1 MSFFV
6 RVEMKLED
14 IVGRENVLRSREDL
28 ICYSYDAQLKESLP
42 DAVVIPEDKH
52 QIADVL
58 KYANMEGIP
67 VVPRGAGTGLAGG
80 SVPVE
85 GGIVLLLKKL
95 NKIIEIDK
103 DNLLAVVEPGV
114 VTGGLQSM
122 VEELGLMY
130 PPYPSSYKTSTIGGN
145 VATNA
150 GGLRGLKYGVTKD
163 YVLELEVVS
172 PTGEIFKTGART
184 LKSVSGYDMT
194 RLITGSEG
202 TLGVITEIT
211 LKLMPKPEFT
221 KSTLA
226 SFEDIKHAAKTVKE
240 IINAGVIPVAL
251 EIMDKTTLNAVEDFK
266 HIGLPKDADAV
277 LVIEVDGV
285 KEAVEKEVEHVEK
298 IVKENGA
305 VSMKI
310 AEDETARENLWE
322 ARASALPALAR
333 IRPTTILE
341 DATVPRSKITEM
353 ITAIQK
359 IAEKYQIQIGTF
371 GHAGDG
377 NLHPTILTDE
387 KDAQEMERVEEAIE
401 EIFKRA
407 LELGGTLTGEHGIGM
422 SKAPFLKLET
432 GDEGFEIMQKIKN
445 ALDPNN
451 IMNPGKIFS

>member
-1 MSFFV
+1 L
-6 RVEMKLED
+6 ELED
-14 IVGRENVLRSREDL
+14 IVGKENVLRSKEDL

-42 DAVVIPEDKH
+42 DVVVIPKDKN
-52 QIADVL
+52 QIAEVL
-58 KYANMEGIP
+58 KYANKKRVP
-67 VVPRGAGTGLAGG
+67 VIPRGAGTGLAGG

-85 GGIVLLLKKL
+85 GGIVMLLKKL
-95 NKIIEIDK
+95 DKIIEIDK
-103 DNLLAVVEPGV
+103 DNLLVVVEPGV
-114 VTGGLQSM
+114 VTGELQSR

-202 TLGVITEIT
+202 TLGIITQIT
-211 LKLMPKPEFT
+211 LKLLPKPEFT
-221 KSTLA
+221 KSMLA
-226 SFEDIKHAAKTVKE
+226 VFEDIQQAAKTVKE

-251 EIMDKTTLNAVEDFK
+251 EIMDKTTINAVEDFK
-266 HIGLPKDADAV
+266 RIGLSKDADAV
-277 LVIEVDGV
+277 LLIEIDGV
-285 KEAVEKEVEHVEK
+285 KEAVEKEVKKADK
-298 IVKENGA
+298 IAKENGA
-305 VSMKI
+305 VSVKI
-310 AEDETARENLWE
+310 AEDENERENLWE

-353 ITAIQK
+353 ITAIQE
-359 IAEKYQIQIGTF
+359 IAEKYQVQIGTF

-377 NLHPTILTDE
+377 NLHPTILTDA
-387 KDAQEMERVEEAIE
+387 KDIEEMERAEEAIE
-401 EIFKRA
+401 EIFKYT
-407 LELGGTLTGEHGIGM
+407 LELGGTLTGEHGIGI
-422 SKAPFLKLET
+422 SKAPFLKLER
-432 GDEGFEIMQKIKN
+432 GPEALEIMKGIKKT
-445 ALDPNN
+445 LDPNN
-451 IMNPGKIFS
+451 ILNPGKIFF

>member
-1 MSFFV
+1 MT
-6 RVEMKLED
+6 LED
-14 IVGRENVLRSREDL
+14 IVGKENVLTSKEDL

-42 DAVVIPEDKH
+42 DAVVIPEDKY
-52 QIADVL
+52 QIAEVL
-58 KYANMEGIP
+58 KYANAEEIP
-67 VVPRGAGTGLAGG
+67 VIPRGAGTGLSGG

-103 DNLLAVVEPGV
+103 GNLLAVVEPGV
-114 VTGGLQSM
+114 VTGELQNR
-122 VEELGLMY
+122 VDGLGLMY

-202 TLGVITEIT
+202 TLGIITQIT
-211 LKLMPKPEFT
+211 LKLLPKPEFT
-221 KSTLA
+221 ESMLVV
-226 SFEDIKHAAKTVKE
+226 FEDIRQAANTVAQ
-240 IINAGVIPVAL
+240 IVNAGVIPSTL
-251 EIMDKTTLNAVEDFK
+251 EIMDRTTINAVEDFK
-266 HIGLPKDADAV
+266 HIGLPTTAEAV
-277 LVIEVDGV
+277 LIIETDGV
-285 KEAVEKEVEHVEK
+285 KEAAEKEAEEVTKMAE
-298 IVKENGA
+298 ENGA
-305 VSMKI
+305 ASIKI
-310 AEDETARENLWE
+310 AKDENERHDLWE

-353 ITAIQK
+353 IAAIQE
-359 IAEKYQIQIGTF
+359 IAEKYQIKIGTF

-377 NLHPTILTDE
+377 NLHPTILADE
-387 KDAQEMERVEEAIE
+387 KDAEEMERVERAIE
-401 EIFKRA
+401 EIFKKT
-407 LELGGTLTGEHGIGM
+407 LSLGGTLTGEHGIGIT
-422 SKAPFLKLET
+422 KAPFLKLET
-432 GDEGFEIMQKIKN
+432 GDVGLEIMKKIKKT
-445 ALDPNN
+445 LDPNN
-451 IMNPGKIFS
+451 ILNPGKIF

>member
-1 MSFFV
+1 
-6 RVEMKLED
+6 MKLED
-14 IVGRENVLRSREDL
+14 VVGKENVLTSKEDL

-42 DAVVIPEDKH
+42 DAVVIPEDKR
-52 QIADVL
+52 QIAEVL
-58 KYANMEGIP
+58 KYANKESIP
-67 VVPRGAGTGLAGG
+67 VIPRGAGTGLAGG
-80 SVPVE
+80 SVPVA

-95 NKIIEIDK
+95 DRIIDIDK

-114 VTGGLQSM
+114 VTGELQSR
-122 VEELGLMY
+122 VDELGLMY

-172 PTGEIFKTGART
+172 PTGVIFKTGAKT

-202 TLGVITEIT
+202 TLGIITQTT
-211 LKLMPKPEFT
+211 LKLLPKPEFT
-221 KSTLA
+221 QSMLGV
-226 SFEDIKHAAKTVKE
+226 FEDIRQAAKTVTE
-240 IINAGVIPVAL
+240 IVNAGVIPVAL
-251 EIMDKTTLNAVEDFK
+251 EIMDKTTITAIEDFK

-277 LVIEVDGV
+277 LIIEVDGI
-285 KEAVEKEVEHVEK
+285 KEAVEKEAEK
-298 IVKENGA
+298 VAKIARENGA
-305 VSMKI
+305 VSVKI
-310 AEDETARENLWE
+310 AKDESEREDLWE

-353 ITAIQK
+353 ITEIQK
-359 IAEKYQIQIGTF
+359 ISEKYRIQIGTF

-387 KDAQEMERVEEAIE
+387 KDKEEMERVERAIE
-401 EIFKRA
+401 DIFKKT

-432 GDEGFEIMQKIKN
+432 GTEALEIMKGIKRT
-445 ALDPNN
+445 LDPNN
-451 IMNPGKIFS
+451 ILNPGKIFL